1 MSTNGQ
7 LSAAV
12 ERIRFARG
20 LTKTYL
26 DDLAVEDWFWMP
38 SEGVTHI
45 AWQVAH
51 LAFAQYAL
59 LLRRIRG
66 ERPEDAQIIS
76 ADFIERFGRGSTP
89 VAGTENNPTVEE
101 ILRTF
106 DRVHTQAVE
115 ELSQYSD
122 EQLDVPSE
130 PAHPAFTTNLGAV
143 GFASQHELLH
153 AGQIVLLRR
162 LMGKKPKR

>member
-26 DDLAVEDWFWMP
+26 DDLATEDWFWMP

-59 LLRRIRG
+59 VMRRIRG
-66 ERPEDAQIIS
+66 ERPEDEQVIS

-89 VAGTENNPTVEE
+89 AAGAENNPTIEE

-106 DRVHTQAVE
+106 DRVHAQAVE

-130 PAHPAFTTNLGAV
+130 PAHPAFTTHLGAV